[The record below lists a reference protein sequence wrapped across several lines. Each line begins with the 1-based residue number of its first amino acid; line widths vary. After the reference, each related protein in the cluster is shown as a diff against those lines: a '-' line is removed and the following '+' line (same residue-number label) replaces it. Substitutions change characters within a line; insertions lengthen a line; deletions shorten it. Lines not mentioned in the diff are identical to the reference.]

1 MVNKLLILAADAAK
15 YTELVTAAD
24 LPQLEIR
31 TAIDAVSAQ
40 TLVAGCNIILGDPNL
55 VKKVLAPADRLE
67 WVQSSW
73 AGVDHLCR
81 AELRQDYILTNAKGM
96 FGALIGEYV
105 MAYVFAHERQLFRM
119 RKNQLERRWRPLGY
133 RPAKDI
139 SLGIVGLGSIGRE
152 LALTARHFG
161 IHVTGLNRS
170 GKPCDAVDKVYTAD
184 EMAAFLAGLDYVIL
198 TLPATPQTR
207 HFINADVLRL
217 MKPSAVLINVG
228 RGNSISETDLV
239 QALRDGVIGG
249 AVLDVFENEPLA
261 QDSPLWLMPNV
272 FITPHTSAISF
283 PDEIARV
290 FIDNYQRF
298 LHGEPLQHVVDFE
311 LGY

>member
-1 MVNKLLILAADAAK
+1 VVNKLLILSADAAK
-15 YTELVTAAD
+15 YTELVKTAH

-31 TAIDAVSAQ
+31 TAVDAVSAHA
-40 TLVAGCNIILGDPNL
+40 LVAGCNIVLGDPSM
-55 VKKVLAPADRLE
+55 VKKVLASADRLE
-67 WVQSSW
+67 WVQSMW
-73 AGVDHLCR
+73 AGVDHLCQV
-81 AELRQDYILTNAKGM
+81 ELRRDYILTNAKGV
-96 FGALIGEYV
+96 FGAQISEYV
-105 MAYVFAHERQLFRM
+105 MAYVFAQERQLFRM
-119 RKNQLERRWRPLGY
+119 RKNQLERCWRPLGY

-139 SLGIVGLGSIGRE
+139 RLGIVGLGSIGRE
-152 LALTARHFG
+152 LALTVRHFG
-161 IHVTGLNRS
+161 IRVTGLNRS
-170 GKPCDAVDKVYTAD
+170 GRPCDAVEKVYTAD
-184 EMAAFLAGLDYVIL
+184 DMGAFLAELDYVVL

-207 HFINADVLRL
+207 HFINSAALGL

-228 RGNSISETDLV
+228 RGTSIREADLV

-261 QDSPLWLMPNV
+261 GDSPLWLMPNV

-283 PDEIARV
+283 PEEIARV

-298 LHGEPLQHVVDFE
+298 YRGEPLRYVVDFE